1 MIVFDGVSKSYGDLQ
16 VLKNVSLRIDAGE
29 RVSIIGPGASGKTT
43 LLKLLIGLVPP
54 DTGGIKIFNRDLEGM
69 SERQIQNLLK
79 NVGVAFQQGA
89 LFDYMTVTENLFFAM
104 ENMRAYSER
113 ERRARVKNLLAAV
126 KLPHTGDMFPYE
138 LSGGM
143 QRRVGIARC
152 LCTDPQVA
160 IFDEPT
166 SGLDPVTSTI
176 ILNMIH
182 DLAGYTENGV
192 QLIATTSVEIALRFS
207 QRIIVIKDAEVVADG
222 PWTKLLLEGSPW
234 VRYFLGVRLKGI
246 SDSYAAELGLPEE
259 FRDMPLPKLDP
270 DARSSAG
277 QG

>member
-1 MIVFDGVSKSYGDLQ
+1 MIVFDRVSKSYGDMQ
-16 VLKNVSLRIDAGE
+16 VLRDVSLAIAAGE

-43 LLKLLIGLVPP
+43 LLKLLIGLFPP
-54 DTGGIKIFNRDLEGM
+54 DAGTVKIFDRDLGGM
-69 SERQIQNLLK
+69 SERRIQNLLK

-89 LFDYMTVTENLFFAM
+89 LFDYMTVEENLMFAM
-104 ENMRAYSER
+104 ENMRAYSPR
-113 ERRARVKNLLAAV
+113 ERRSRVKRLLAAV
-126 KLPHTGDMFPYE
+126 KLPHTAKMFPYE

-182 DLAGYTENGV
+182 DLAGHTENGV

-207 QRIIVIKDAEVVADG
+207 KRIIIIKDAEIVGDG
-222 PWTKLLLEGSPW
+222 PWQELLVSGSPW

-246 SDSYAAELGLPEE
+246 SESYADELGLPAA
-259 FRDMPLPKLDP
+259 FRQSSLPDIAELDL
-270 DARSSAG
+270 
-277 QG
+277 

>member
-16 VLKNVSLRIDAGE
+16 VLSNVSLTIDAGE

-43 LLKLLIGLVPP
+43 LLKLLIGLFPP
-54 DTGGIKIFNRDLEGM
+54 DQGNIKIFNRDLEGM

-89 LFDYMTVTENLFFAM
+89 LFDYMTVKENLSFAM
-104 ENMRAYSER
+104 ENMRAYSPR
-113 ERRARVKNLLAAV
+113 ERRSRIKRLLAAV
-126 KLPHTGDMFPYE
+126 KLPHTANMFPYE

-182 DLAGYTENGV
+182 DLAGHTENGV
-192 QLIATTSVEIALRFS
+192 QIIATTSVEIALRFS
-207 QRIIVIKDAEVVADG
+207 ERIIVIKDAAVAADG
-222 PWTKLLLEGSPW
+222 QWKDLLVNGSPW

-246 SDSYAAELGLPEE
+246 SESYAEELGLPPA
-259 FRDMPLPKLDP
+259 FHDAPLPDLASLGISP
-270 DARSSAG
+270 
-277 QG
+277 